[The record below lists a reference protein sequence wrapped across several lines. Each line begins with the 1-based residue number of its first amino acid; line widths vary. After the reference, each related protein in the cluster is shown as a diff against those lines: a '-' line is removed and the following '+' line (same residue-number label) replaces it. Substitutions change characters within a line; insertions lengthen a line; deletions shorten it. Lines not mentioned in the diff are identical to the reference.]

1 MELLNRPRKIVLEGE
16 FDKQQEEIFHMRYEL
31 QLSFEQIAE
40 ALKLNSSKVKKLFV
54 QAHIKLKTDK
64 KTA

>member
-1 MELLNRPRKIVLEGE
+1 
-16 FDKQQEEIFHMRYEL
+16 MRYEL

-40 ALKLNSSKVKKLFV
+40 ALKLNSSMVKKLFV